1 MRIAEALVFQ
11 SRVERLM
18 SSSAKAIERG
28 ELLTTTRSAEDAT
41 DLRGDKEEQV
51 SNAREEEED
60 PLPPLQ
66 GCTTAV
72 QVRLQ
77 YEKAF
82 ESHGLI

>member
-1 MRIAEALVFQ
+1 VRIAEALVFQ

-41 DLRGDKEEQV
+41 DRGDKEEQV